1 MPDKH
6 VRARRQQS
14 VADAGS
20 KDDWVDR
27 ELAECDF
34 KDERLRKR
42 FRMLLEQQSD
52 GTGESIP
59 MACQDWANTKAAYRF
74 LSNERVS
81 EDSILAGHFQSTR
94 ERFAATEEFAL
105 VLHDTTEFS
114 YHREDGRAIGL
125 LGNSHIGTKSRPR
138 HQKVCVSLMHSSL
151 AVTPEGLPLGL
162 SAIKFWTR
170 EEFKGTNALKK
181 HINPTRVPIEEK
193 ESIRWLQN
201 LNESTA
207 LLGAPERCIH
217 IGDRESDIYELFCA
231 AREIDT
237 HFVLRTCVDRLAG
250 DGDHTI
256 EDEMGEIN
264 CKGLHRIEGGA
275 KKGNTRDAVL
285 ELKYR
290 RICILPPIGKQKR
303 YPPLTLTV
311 IHALERDAPKGCEAI
326 DWKLI
331 TDLPVRSRVEAIE
344 KLDWYALRWKIEVFH
359 KIMKSGCKAED
370 SKLRTAE
377 RLVNLIATFCI
388 MSWRIFW
395 MTMLNRSTAGASPKF
410 ALTPLE
416 IELLDRLVKD
426 KNRGSPRRKTLPD
439 YLTKIAQLGGYLA
452 RASDPPPGNMVMW
465 RGVARL
471 TDIELGFILG
481 AKNVGN

>member
-1 MPDKH
+1 
-6 VRARRQQS
+6 
-14 VADAGS
+14 
-20 KDDWVDR
+20 
-27 ELAECDF
+27 
-34 KDERLRKR
+34 
-42 FRMLLEQQSD
+42 
-52 GTGESIP
+52 

-94 ERFAATEEFAL
+94 ERFAATEDMAL

-125 LGNSHIGTKSRPR
+125 LSKSHIGTKSRPR
-138 HQKVCVSLMHSSL
+138 HHKVCGILMHSSL
-151 AVTPEGLPLGL
+151 TVTTEGLPLGL

-201 LNESTA
+201 LSESTA
-207 LLGAPERCIH
+207 LLNAPERCVH

-231 AREIDT
+231 ARDIET

-256 EDEMGEIN
+256 ADEMEEVD
-264 CKGLHRIEGGA
+264 CKGLHRIEVRD
-275 KKGNTRDAVL
+275 KKGNTREAVL

-290 RICILPPIGKQKR
+290 RIRILPPIGKQKR

-311 IHALERDAPKGCEAI
+311 IHAQERDAPKGCEAI

-344 KLDWYALRWKIEVFH
+344 KLEWYALRWKIEVFH

-395 MTMLNRSTAGASPKF
+395 MTMLNRSTAGASPKL

-426 KNRGSPRRKTLPD
+426 KATRKSQRKTLPD

-465 RGVARL
+465 RGLARL

>member
-1 MPDKH
+1 MPQGRGPQRWR
-6 VRARRQQS
+6 RAVVPVEPPS
-14 VADAGS
+14 G
-20 KDDWVDR
+20 WIDR
-27 ELAECDF
+27 ELEECTF
-34 KDERLRKR
+34 VDERLAKR
-42 FRMLLEQQSD
+42 FRTLLEQLSD
-52 GTGESIP
+52 GAGESIP

-74 LSNERVS
+74 FSNERVN
-81 EDSILAGHFQSTR
+81 EKDILAGHFQSTR
-94 ERFAATEEFAL
+94 ERFAATKDLAL

-114 YHREDGRAIGL
+114 FRRDDGREIGKL
-125 LGNSHIGTKSRPR
+125 SNSHIGTKSRPR
-138 HQKVCVSLMHSSL
+138 HHTVCGIPMHSSL
-151 AVTPEGLPLGL
+151 TVTAEGLPLGL

-201 LNESTA
+201 LRESTA
-207 LLGAPERCIH
+207 LLGEPERCVH
-217 IGDRESDIYELFCA
+217 VGDRESDIYELFCE
-231 AREIDT
+231 AREVGT
-237 HFVLRTCVDRLAG
+237 HFVFRTCVDRLAG

-256 EDEMGEIN
+256 EDEMQAVE
-264 CKGLHRIEGGA
+264 CKGLHRIEIRD
-275 KKGNTRDAVL
+275 KKGKTREAVL

-290 RICILPPIGKQKR
+290 RIRVLPPIGKQKR
-303 YPPLTLTV
+303 YPPLELTV
-311 IHALERDAPKGCEAI
+311 IHAQEKDTPRGAEAI

-331 TDLPVRSRVEAIE
+331 TDLRVSSRAEAVE
-344 KLDWYALRWKIEVFH
+344 KLEWYALRWKIEVFH

-395 MTMLNRSTAGASPKF
+395 MTMLNRAAADAPPKF
-410 ALTPLE
+410 AITALE

-426 KNRGSPRRKTLPD
+426 KGEHGSRRKMLSD

-452 RASDPPPGNMVMW
+452 RANDPPPGNMVMW
-465 RGVARL
+465 RGMARL
-471 TDIELGFILG
+471 TDIELGFMLG
-481 AKNVGN
+481 TQNCG

>member
-1 MPDKH
+1 MTTSQEH
-6 VRARRQQS
+6 E
-14 VADAGS
+14 G
-20 KDDWVDR
+20 WVDR
-27 ELAECDF
+27 ELAGCQF
-34 KDERLRKR
+34 KDERLGKR
-42 FRMLLEQQSD
+42 FRKLLEQLSD
-52 GTGESIP
+52 GTGQSIP

-74 LSNERVS
+74 FSNERVS
-81 EDSILAGHFQSTR
+81 EKDILAGHFQATR
-94 ERFAATEEFAL
+94 ARFAAAEEMAL

-125 LGNSHIGTKSRPR
+125 LSKSHIGTKSRPR
-138 HQKVCVSLMHSSL
+138 HHRVCGILMHSSL

-170 EEFKGTNALKK
+170 DEFKGTNALKK

-201 LNESTA
+201 LKESTA
-207 LLGAPERCIH
+207 LLGTPERCIH

-231 AREIDT
+231 ASEIGT

-250 DGDHTI
+250 DGAHTI
-256 EDEMGEIN
+256 EDEMQEVD
-264 CKGLHRIEGGA
+264 CKGLHRIEVRD
-275 KKGNTRDAVL
+275 KKGNTREAVL

-290 RICILPPIGKQKR
+290 RIRILPPVGKQKR

-311 IHALERDAPKGCEAI
+311 IHAQERDAPKGCEAI

-331 TDLPVRSRVEAIE
+331 TDLPVRSRAEAIE

-359 KIMKSGCKAED
+359 KIMKSGCKTED

-377 RLVNLIATFCI
+377 RLVNLVATFCI

-395 MTMLNRSTAGASPKF
+395 MTMLNRSTTDASPQF
-410 ALTPLE
+410 ALTLLE

-426 KNRGSPRRKTLPD
+426 KGTQPPRRKTLSH

-452 RASDPPPGNMVMW
+452 RANDPPPGNMVIW
-465 RGVARL
+465 RGLARL
-471 TDIELGFILG
+471 TDIEMGFAL
-481 AKNVGN
+481 ARK